1 MLSGCLVCVIWS
13 SNSIHSF
20 ISKLCII
27 IVHILKMCSSYF
39 MHISY
44 SFRFSTGVELRDITH
59 ISLRAC
65 MFCMYWYGILEGTRA
80 WCYNYRDGE
89 GDTAPE
95 NFGIYSFIEQDQSTF
110 FTSEEVKCSCSEQ
123 NICILSSFWHKTEEI
138 LFWVRFGYC
147 FHLKAIGLP
156 GLHV

>member
-1 MLSGCLVCVIWS
+1 
-13 SNSIHSF
+13 
-20 ISKLCII
+20 
-27 IVHILKMCSSYF
+27 

-65 MFCMYWYGILEGTRA
+65 MLCMYWYGILEGTRA

-110 FTSEEVKCSCSEQ
+110 FYVGRSKM
-123 NICILSSFWHKTEEI
+123 L
-138 LFWVRFGYC
+138 LFWAK
-147 FHLKAIGLP
+147 HLHTFFVLT
-156 GLHV
+156 